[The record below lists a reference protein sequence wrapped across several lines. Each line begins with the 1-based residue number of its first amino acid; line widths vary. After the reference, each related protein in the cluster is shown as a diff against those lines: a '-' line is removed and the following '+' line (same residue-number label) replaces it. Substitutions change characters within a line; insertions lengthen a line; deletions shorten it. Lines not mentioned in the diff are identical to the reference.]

1 MATYTITSDFGEQ
14 NYLAA
19 AVKGCIYSADN
30 NARITTISNNIQAF
44 NVYQAAY
51 VFRSAFR
58 YFPSNT
64 HHLLLCGLHNSDH
77 TTLLVSKVLDQYVY
91 HVDNELAYLAFEHHV
106 DCFALRLEN
115 TFEYRVGNIATAFAQ
130 ASALIN
136 KGVLLQDFAT
146 PYQLKEIPKDLK
158 VIERETEL
166 TAHVLYID
174 KFSNVVLNL
183 RKQKFDDFRR
193 GRNFSIHYVG
203 NESITE
209 ISEHYSS
216 VQMGQKLAFFNDAG
230 YLEIAIRGGAASKLF
245 GFEAPQFKEDSL
257 DFDFE
262 ENAIYKTVT
271 IRFSE

>member
-19 AVKGCIYSADN
+19 AVRGCIYSADV

-58 YFPSNT
+58 YFPSGS
-64 HHLLLCGLHNSDH
+64 HHLLLCGLHNSDN
-77 TTLLVSKVLDQYVY
+77 TDLLVSKVLDQYVY
-91 HVDNELAYLAFEHHV
+91 HVDNELAYLAFEHQV
-106 DCFALRLEN
+106 ECFALKLEN

-130 ASALIN
+130 ASALLN
-136 KGVLLQDFAT
+136 KGILLQEFAT
-146 PYQLKEIPKDLK
+146 PYQLKEIPKDLQ
-158 VIERETEL
+158 VIERDAEL

-174 KFSNVVLNL
+174 KFSNVVINL

-193 GRNFSIHYVG
+193 GRNFSIQYVG
-203 NESITE
+203 NERITE

-216 VQMGQKLAFFNDAG
+216 VPVGSKLAFFNDAG
-230 YLEIAIRGGAASKLF
+230 YLEIAIRSGCAGKLF

-257 DFDFE
+257 DFDVE